1 MASADMD
8 CFACLLHDSCMK
20 QLPLCDFI
28 DQNKVIFLDFDVDDI
43 VYTCTCSW
51 RPPVNEDEITAWIVV
66 SYAASRNKKYE
77 KKLKYRICEL
87 KNGKTTSNQQDFG
100 SEDIGTKVF
109 YTRDEAVMA
118 FKESF

>member
-1 MASADMD
+1 MAYADMD
-8 CFACLLHDSCMK
+8 CSRCVLHDSCRK
-20 QLPLCDFI
+20 QQLFCDFI

-51 RPPVNEDEITAWIVV
+51 RPPVNEDEITAWMIV
-66 SYAASRNKKYE
+66 SYTASRNKKYE

-100 SEDIGTKVF
+100 PEDIGTKVF
-109 YTRDEAVMA
+109 CTRDEAIVA